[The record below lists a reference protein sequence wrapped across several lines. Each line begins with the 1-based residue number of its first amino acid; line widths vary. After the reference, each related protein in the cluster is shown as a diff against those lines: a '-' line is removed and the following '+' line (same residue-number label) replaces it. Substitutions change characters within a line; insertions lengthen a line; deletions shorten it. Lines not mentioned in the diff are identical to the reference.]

1 MITSGVERIAV
12 DANMALGVMEGMS
25 FTTQEIQLPANAL
38 LFLYTDGVTE
48 AMNADSKQC
57 REACLKELVEQ
68 NVELAPRDLDA
79 AIRADLAT
87 WAAGAEQSDDI
98 TILVFRV
105 C

>member
-1 MITSGVERIAV
+1 VFEKRTLTLA
-12 DANMALGVMEGMS
+12 ANDEL
-25 FTTQEIQLPANAL
+25 L
-38 LFLYTDGVTE
+38 LFTDGVTE
-48 AMNADSKQC
+48 AMNADSKQY
-57 REACLKELVEQ
+57 REARLKELVEQ

>member
-1 MITSGVERIAV
+1 
-12 DANMALGVMEGMS
+12 
-25 FTTQEIQLPANAL
+25 
-38 LFLYTDGVTE
+38 
-48 AMNADSKQC
+48 MNADSKQY